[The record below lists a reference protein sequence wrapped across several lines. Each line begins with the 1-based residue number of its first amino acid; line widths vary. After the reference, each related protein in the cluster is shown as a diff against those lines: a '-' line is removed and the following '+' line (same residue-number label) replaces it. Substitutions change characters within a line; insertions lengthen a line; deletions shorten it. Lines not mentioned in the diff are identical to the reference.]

1 MAPSSR
7 ATALAVL
14 DVAAGAS
21 VSGARVAGWLLGP
34 PARRILPLARQAAA
48 AGAATAP
55 RAAVDL
61 AHRWRREGGRAR
73 DLVRHRA
80 EELFEAAVPVVLDVV
95 LDQIDLT
102 ALVLRR
108 VDVNAVVAAADV
120 DAVAARLDLDT
131 VAARLDLDTVAA
143 RLDVEK
149 ILDRM
154 DLDALIEQR
163 VDLDRVAAGLD
174 VEKILDRIDLD
185 ALIEQRVDLDRVA
198 AGLDVEK
205 VLDRVDIIGLAEF
218 VVDGID
224 LPRIIR
230 ESTGSVASEGLR
242 GVRTRSMEADQAL
255 ARFADRMLLRR
266 RSHRNGARDDGADR
280 QRADLAGAD
289 LDGTAAPATRSG
301 GAGVD

>member
-7 ATALAVL
+7 ASALAAL
-14 DVAAGAS
+14 AVAAGAS
-21 VSGARVAGWLLGP
+21 VSGARVAGRLMRG
-34 PARRILPLARQAAA
+34 PARRILPVARQAAE
-48 AGAATAP
+48 AGAAAAP
-55 RAAVDL
+55 RGVVDL
-61 AHRWRREGGRAR
+61 VDRWRHEGGAAR
-73 DLVRHRA
+73 DRLRQRA
-80 EELFEAAVPVVLDVV
+80 EELFAAAVPMVLDAV
-95 LDQIDLT
+95 LDQVDLT

-108 VDVNAVVAAADV
+108 VDLDAVAAALDV
-120 DAVAARLDLDT
+120 DAVAGRLDLDT
-131 VAARLDLDTVAA
+131 AAA

-149 ILDRM
+149 ILDRI

-174 VEKILDRIDLD
+174 VEKVLDRIDLD

-205 VLDRVDIIGLAEF
+205 VLDRVDIIGLAEY

-255 ARFADRMLLRR
+255 AHLVDRMLLRR
-266 RSHRNGARDDGADR
+266 RASRNGRPRADENGSAPVPAPPAGGAD
-280 QRADLAGAD
+280 
-289 LDGTAAPATRSG
+289 AP
-301 GAGVD
+301 

>member
-7 ATALAVL
+7 ATALTVL

-21 VSGARVAGWLLGP
+21 VSGARVAGRLLGG

-55 RAAVDL
+55 QAAVDL

-80 EELFEAAVPVVLDVV
+80 EELFEAAVPVVVDAV

-131 VAARLDLDTVAA
+131 VAARLD
-143 RLDVEK
+143 VEK
-149 ILDRM
+149 ILDRI

-174 VEKILDRIDLD
+174 VEKVLDRIDLD

-266 RSHRNGARDDGADR
+266 RSHRNGGRDDGADLK
-280 QRADLAGAD
+280 RADLAGAD
-289 LDGTAAPATRSG
+289 LNGTATPATRSG

>member
-80 EELFEAAVPVVLDVV
+80 EELFEAAVPVVLDAV

-120 DAVAARLDLDT
+120 AAVAARLDLDT
-131 VAARLDLDTVAA
+131 VAARLDI
-143 RLDVEK
+143 EK

-154 DLDALIEQR
+154 
-163 VDLDRVAAGLD
+163 
-174 VEKILDRIDLD
+174 DLD

-266 RSHRNGARDDGADR
+266 RSHRNGARDDGADL

-289 LDGTAAPATRSG
+289 LDGTAPATRSG